1 MTVHEFDKIVIGAG
15 MAGLCCAGELARLG
29 EQPLL
34 ISETKEV
41 GAMYRIQKVGEK
53 SRAFQQH
60 LTWQPSWNGGWWYPL
75 ARGLGI
81 PLQLFNGFR
90 FAAKLEGAGNPI
102 VNIPMCASGSAVIDF
117 LTGEFG
123 MTLPEQSVSILERC
137 LDAALD
143 IPHDKL
149 VNMSDVSLVSWLE
162 DLGADEMVTNLFL
175 TFGGSPNGMSIDD
188 SKKFLSVYGGLA
200 SLRAMLAG
208 EAFFP
213 MPYPNIREGVCI
225 PIANEVER
233 RGGAV
238 WRGQKVR
245 QVLIEGG
252 QVAGVE
258 MQDGTRAVAPLVAI
272 ATGNG
277 RIPALL
283 DPIPEEIQEALSISA
298 SAAEPELAVF
308 ALLNK
313 PIVAAE
319 QDRECIGVIN
329 PETGYCHWVVP
340 LHGIAP
346 WLVEPGKQMVASWL
360 RQSADQP
367 LDDDQ
372 AALKH
377 AIDLA
382 DGVLPGY
389 RDAIESVAANRR
401 PQDFTAPLLVGPK
414 LQRRIASVQGLWFVG
429 DGSVPIGG
437 IWSEGAAS
445 CGILGARE
453 IVSRAG

>member
-1 MTVHEFDKIVIGAG
+1 MTTHEFDKIVIGAG
-15 MAGLCCAGELARLG
+15 MAGLCCAGELTRLG
-29 EQPLL
+29 ERPLL
-34 ISETKEV
+34 IAETKEV
-41 GAMYRIQKVGEK
+41 GAMYRVQQVGPNN
-53 SRAFQQH
+53 RAFQQH
-60 LTWQPSWNGGWWYPL
+60 LTWQPSWGGGWWYPL

-90 FAAKLEGAGNPI
+90 FAAKLEGEGNPI
-102 VNIPMCASGSAVIDF
+102 VNIPMCASGSAVMDF

-123 MTLPEQSVSILERC
+123 MTIPEASAPILERC
-137 LDAALD
+137 LDAALG
-143 IPHDKL
+143 IPHDEL
-149 VNMSDVSLVSWLE
+149 VGMNDVSLVSWLE
-162 DLGADEMVTNLFL
+162 ELGADDMVLRLFL

-188 SKKFLSVYGGLA
+188 SKTFLSVYGGLA

-213 MPYPNIREGVCI
+213 MPYPNIREGICI
-225 PIANEVER
+225 PIADEVER

-238 WRGQKVR
+238 WKGQKVKR
-245 QVLIEGG
+245 VLIEDSRA
-252 QVAGVE
+252 VGVE
-258 MQDGTRAVAPLVAI
+258 MADGRKALAPVVAI

-283 DPIPEEIQEALSISA
+283 ETIPAEIEEALSISA

-308 ALLNK
+308 ALLDK
-313 PIVAAE
+313 PVVPAE
-319 QDRECIGVIN
+319 NDRECIGVIN

-346 WLVEPGKQMVASWL
+346 WLTEPGKQMVASWL

-367 LDDDQ
+367 LDDDE
-372 AALKH
+372 AALKT

-389 RDAIESVAANRR
+389 RDAIETVAANRR

-414 LQRRIASVQGLWFVG
+414 LPRTIPSVSGLWFVG

-445 CGILGARE
+445 CGILGARQMLG
-453 IVSRAG
+453 R

>member
-1 MTVHEFDKIVIGAG
+1 MFRV
-15 MAGLCCAGELARLG
+15 
-29 EQPLL
+29 
-34 ISETKEV
+34 
-41 GAMYRIQKVGEK
+41 QKVGEH

-60 LTWQPSWNGGWWYPL
+60 LTWQPMWGGGWWYRL
-75 ARGLGI
+75 ARGLGV
-81 PLQLFNGFR
+81 PLRLYNGFR
-90 FAAKLEGAGNPI
+90 FAAKLEGDHPI
-102 VNIPMCASGSAVIDF
+102 VNIPMCASSGAVIEF

-123 MTLPEQSVSILERC
+123 MTIPEKSLGALERA
-137 LDAALD
+137 LEAALA
-143 IPHDKL
+143 IPYDEL
-149 VNMSDVSLVSWLE
+149 VSMTDVSMSSWLDE
-162 DLGADEMVTNLFL
+162 QDADEMVRNLFL

-188 SKKFLSVYGGLA
+188 SSRYLSVYGGLA

-208 EAFFP
+208 EAMFP

-233 RGGAV
+233 RGGTV
-238 WRGQKVR
+238 WRGRKVR
-245 QVLIEGG
+245 RILIEAGA
-252 QVAGVE
+252 VVGVE
-258 MQDGTRAVAPLVAI
+258 MVDGTIARAPVVAI

-277 RIPALL
+277 RIPAIL
-283 DPIPEEIQEALSISA
+283 DPIPSEIGDALAISA

-313 PIVAAE
+313 PIVSAD

-346 WLVEPGKQMVASWL
+346 WLVEPGKQLVASWL

-367 LDDDQ
+367 LDDDE
-372 AALKH
+372 AALKV

-382 DGVLPGY
+382 ESVLPGY
-389 RDAIESVAANRR
+389 RDAIESVEMNRR
-401 PQDFTAPLLVGPK
+401 PQDFTAPLLAGPK
-414 LQRRIASVQGLWFVG
+414 LPRTIASVEGLWFVG
-429 DGSVPIGG
+429 DGSVPIAG

-445 CGILGARE
+445 CGVLGARQM
-453 IVSRAG
+453 VAG